1 MTALEVAVGKTDASL
16 RVFIRQHKS
25 TFTYNSEEVKMEKKN
40 KTSKLGYLASKV
52 A

>member
-25 TFTYNSEEVKMEKKN
+25 TFTYNSEEVKMEKKIKQVN
-40 KTSKLGYLASKV
+40 LGILPV
-52 A
+52 R

>member
-25 TFTYNSEEVKMEKKN
+25 TFTYNSEEVKMEKKIKQVN
-40 KTSKLGYLASKV
+40 LGILPLM
-52 A
+52 

>member
-25 TFTYNSEEVKMEKKN
+25 TFTYNSEEVKMEKKKIKQVN
-40 KTSKLGYLASKV
+40 LGILPLR
-52 A
+52 